1 MTDFE
6 KKAKMN
12 VFAVGIYNWLNIFPD
27 NIFFV
32 GEPAVQF
39 QRLHCTACNVHLG
52 SAPIGYFN
60 RYIHPLLKVLL
71 CKPCYDFYC
80 SGEFDKD
87 EDGSEMYCRWCG
99 QGGKV
104 MCCAQ
109 CAYVFCQV
117 GFEWI

>member
-1 MTDFE
+1 M
-6 KKAKMN
+6 
-12 VFAVGIYNWLNIFPD
+12 IFKQD
-27 NIFFV
+27 KIFSVV

-52 SAPIGYFN
+52 SAPIGHFN

-71 CKPCYDFYC
+71 CKHCYEFYC

-117 GFEWI
+117 N